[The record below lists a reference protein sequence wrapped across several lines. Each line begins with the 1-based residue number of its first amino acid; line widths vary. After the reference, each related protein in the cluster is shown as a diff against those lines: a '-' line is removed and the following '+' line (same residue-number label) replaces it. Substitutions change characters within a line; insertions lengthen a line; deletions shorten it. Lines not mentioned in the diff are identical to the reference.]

1 METTTGGPDP
11 VEVDLGVDDLLCVAL
26 HAAARAMD
34 AVYRPLLE
42 AAELTYPQFLV
53 MSVLWQDGP
62 QQVGALARRLSL
74 ESSTM
79 SPLLKRLEI
88 RGLVVRE
95 RLHGDERKVLV
106 GATVEGVRLRDA
118 TVGVVPEVCAATGL
132 TREGQ
137 DDLVAR
143 LQALVESL
151 TSSRETPV
159 RRERRVVL
167 GPGPQGGPRD
177 RPSPERPLERS

>member
-1 METTTGGPDP
+1 MDTPTRGPDP
-11 VEVDLGVDDLLCVAL
+11 ADVDPGVDDRLCLAL

-42 AAELTYPQFLV
+42 DFELTYPQYLV
-53 MSVLWQDGP
+53 MSSLWQDGP

-79 SPLLKRLEI
+79 SPLLKRLEM

-95 RLHGDERKVLV
+95 RVPGDERKVLV
-106 GATVEGVRLRDA
+106 AATVEGVRLRDSTA
-118 TVGVVPEVCAATGL
+118 HVVPQVCAATGL
-132 TREGQ
+132 TRHGQ

-143 LQALVESL
+143 LQALVVSL
-151 TSSRETPV
+151 TRSSQVGAGADRPGV
-159 RRERRVVL
+159 A
-167 GPGPQGGPRD
+167 GAGPQDVADPQA
-177 RPSPERPLERS
+177 PLERS